1 MLRNIVQIPF
11 WTYQLF
17 TQAKSFKANSIIG
30 NPLLNRLGL
39 HVVRLILSHGIS
51 KFKWFVLAPYASK
64 KHRKAFQT
72 QGFILIENFL
82 IEDDFR
88 QLEEDFANCRS
99 EVREC
104 RQGDTLTHRIFLDET
119 AVAQM
124 PGCQALLENKRYQ
137 QLLTYCSGR
146 LCRPHFFLQCIK
158 NHFVKGRDDP
168 QKVLHADTFHPNIKA
183 WLFVSDVD
191 ENNGPFTYVPTSN
204 RLTKQRLKWE
214 YKRSIKAQNINDG
227 YSEKGSFR
235 ANEDDLKELDLPQA
249 VGFKARKNTL
259 VIANTFG
266 FHRRGNALEKS
277 NRYAFY
283 ATSRGNPFIMFPGV
297 NSKHLSRISQTMAQ
311 AYWRHLDK
319 NAAKNNRPSSWHI
332 VPNDDFHAKP

>member
-1 MLRNIVQIPF
+1 MLRNLVQIPF

-30 NPLLNRLGL
+30 SPILNRLGL
-39 HVVRLILSHGIS
+39 HVLRLILAHGTA
-51 KFKWFVLAPYASK
+51 KFKWFILAPYASRE
-64 KHRKAFQT
+64 HRKTFQA

-82 IEDDFR
+82 AEEEFCK
-88 QLEEDFANCRS
+88 LEEDFANCQS

-104 RQGDTLTHRIFLDET
+104 IQGDTLTHRILIDEA

-124 PGCQALLENKRYQ
+124 PGCQALLNNKLYQ
-137 QLLTYCSGR
+137 RLLTYCSGR
-146 LCRPHFFLQCIK
+146 LSRPHFYAQCIK
-158 NHFVKGRDDP
+158 NHFVAGRGDP
-168 QKVLHADTFHPNIKA
+168 QKILHADTFHPTVKS

-191 ENNGPFTYVPTSN
+191 ENNGPFSYVPTSN
-204 RLTKQRLKWE
+204 QLTKQRLKWE
-214 YKRSIKAQNINDG
+214 YKRSQAARHINDG

-235 ANEDDLKELDLPQA
+235 LDTDDLEKLGLPQP

-266 FHRRGNALEKS
+266 FHCRGQALEKS
-277 NRYAFY
+277 NRYALY
-283 ATSRGNPFIMFPGV
+283 ATSRGNPFIIFPGV
-297 NSKHLSRISQTMAQ
+297 NSKYLSRFSHNLAH

-319 NAAKNNRPSSWHI
+319 TAAKNNRRSSWHI
-332 VPNDDFHAKP
+332 VPNKDFHTKP